1 MGTHQ
6 AATALFK
13 QKRRGGSR
21 QLSQR
26 SVLVGIRY
34 KGGRHPHYRRTDGGL
49 IRPAHLN
56 LINVKEQSMTP
67 VVIVDIVF
75 VA

>member
-34 KGGRHPHYRRTDGGL
+34 KGGRHPHDGGL